1 MISAREKRIQLEASL
16 EREENTLKQIKSS
29 MAQSNATTQ
38 AMSRSVTVFP
48 KMSDKPTI
56 L

>member
-16 EREENTLKQIKSS
+16 EREENTLQQIKAS

-38 AMSRSVTVFP
+38 AMSRSVTVNFFQKRP
-48 KMSDKPTI
+48 GNP
-56 L
+56 